1 MPELLELVD
10 QKRIP
15 VVVGESL
22 SFLREGEQELVRDYV
37 VQRQVFPSKGEAE
50 LLRVE
55 SGKGELSDEKVRE
68 ILCRNVKAVGGITI
82 SAKRIRDYFPEGY
95 TKEEIEKVVYSL
107 LDSWRAKGSG

>member
-22 SFLREGEQELVRDYV
+22 SFLKEGEQELVKDYV

-50 LLRVE
+50 LLRAE
-55 SGKGELSDEKVRE
+55 SSKGELSTEKIQE
-68 ILCRNVKAVGGITI
+68 ILCRNVKAAGITI
-82 SAKRIRDYFPEGY
+82 SAKRIRDYFPESY

-107 LDSWRAKGSG
+107 LDSWKANGSG